1 MRPRFKRASVGQGE
15 EEKMEPT
22 NKLVNP
28 LLTDFYQITMAYAY
42 WKAGVHEEEAVFEL
56 FFRKN
61 PFRGEFAIY
70 AGLEEKLRLF
80 ENFRFEKEHIAYLRE
95 QMPQCE
101 PGFFEWL
108 RSVDCSRMKIYAFKE
123 GTLCFPR
130 EPLMRVEG
138 PIAIGQLLETSV
150 LTLTNYPSLMT
161 TNAAKYRLI
170 AGFDKGLVEF
180 GLRRAQGPDGGVS
193 ASRYSYM
200 GGFDA
205 TSNVLAGYLFG
216 IPIRG
221 THAHS
226 YVQSFTGLDD
236 LRDRRLVGAD
246 GEEHDFVS
254 LVLEIREQLGFSH
267 TNEGELAA
275 FVAYAQAFPKTFL
288 ALVDTYDTLKS
299 GVPNFICVA
308 LALLKLGHRPIGV
321 RLDSGDLSYLSRA
334 TRKMFNDIAAKTD
347 PELSKSLIFAS
358 NEINRDVLISL
369 KQQGHEINT
378 FGIGT
383 HLVTCDDQPAMGCVY
398 KLVEVKGIPRIKLS
412 QELNK
417 MTIPGRKQV
426 YRLYGEDGYSLLDVM
441 VRAEDPPPAPGKRLL
456 CHHPF
461 DPIKRV
467 YVTPSKVVSLLH
479 CVWDGRRLYPVVGL
493 QESREYVLAQL
504 RSTREDHLRD
514 INPTPY
520 KVSVSEELYNY
531 VYHLWSEESPVT
543 ELR

>member
-1 MRPRFKRASVGQGE
+1 
-15 EEKMEPT
+15 MEPT
-22 NKLVNP
+22 NKLVSP
-28 LLTDFYQITMAYAY
+28 MLTDFYQITMAYAY
-42 WKAGVHEEEAVFEL
+42 WKAGVQEEEAVFEL

-80 ENFRFEKEHIAYLRE
+80 ENFRFEKDHIDYLRE

-101 PGFFEWL
+101 RGFFEWL
-108 RSVDCSRMKIYAFKE
+108 QSVDCSKMKVYAFKE

-138 PIAIGQLLETSV
+138 PIAVGQLLETSI

-236 LRDRRLVGAD
+236 LRDRRLVGKD
-246 GEEHDFVS
+246 GKEHEFVNM
-254 LVLEIREQLGFSH
+254 VLEIRRELGFSN

-308 LALLKLGHRPIGV
+308 LALLKLGYRPIGV

-334 TRKMFNDIAAKTD
+334 TRKMFNDIAAKTE
-347 PELSKSLIFAS
+347 PELSRCLIFAS

-412 QELNK
+412 QELSK

-441 VRAEDPPPAPGKRLL
+441 VRAEDPPPAPGRRLL

-467 YVTPSKVVSLLH
+467 YVTPSKVVALLH
-479 CVWDGRRLYPVVGL
+479 PVWDGKRLYPVVGL

-520 KVSVSEELYNY
+520 KVSVTEELYNY
-531 VYHLWSEESPVT
+531 IYHLWSEESPVT
-543 ELR
+543 ELK